1 MKIELI
7 KQTTQ
12 YTGAVYYYVNVDGS
26 YQSDSF
32 TSDLEKAEAYLA
44 EKTNLVKQ
52 YPETIK
58 ETIKTI
64 EL

>member
-12 YTGAVYYYVNVDGS
+12 YTGDVYYYVNVDGS

-32 TSDLEKAEAYLA
+32 TADIEKAEIYLA
-44 EKTNLVKQ
+44 KKIDLVKQ